1 MPRNDD
7 HELPWGS
14 HLRLEPRH
22 NAAPV
27 FVDDDT
33 GMEWATIR
41 EAFWVGHL
49 KGELEYG
56 RVPDARLEM
65 MHAVLAAMM
74 RRDLHDQ
81 ERATDLFRG
90 NTDFAWWYV
99 HWLRAEGFVR
109 ASKSGFDKPMAFGM
123 SVLQMLAATR
133 PASVGSTRPSVAT
146 IRQLGELGLGPE
158 EREARLARLEQAAA
172 KWDRAF
178 FRKQIGIRPA
188 VVLFRRGNG
197 AIPMMQMVWSLTFN
211 TEEQR
216 DAFYEWL
223 GLRLDRW
230 ANWAELLMGDTAD
243 RLTHRMLMVMAASL
257 EDDTTNAPPIPL
269 PA

>member
-1 MPRNDD
+1 MPRNHD

-27 FVDDDT
+27 FVDDA

-65 MHAVLAAMM
+65 MHAVLAAMV

-99 HWLRAEGFVR
+99 QWLRSLGFIKVGR
-109 ASKSGFDKPMAFGM
+109 SGFDKPTAFGM

-133 PASVGSTRPSVAT
+133 PTGVSSARPSVAT
-146 IRQLGELGLGPE
+146 IRQLSEFGLGPE
-158 EREARLARLEQAAA
+158 EREARLVRLEQAAA
-172 KWDRAF
+172 HWDCAF
-178 FRKQIGIRPA
+178 VRKQIGVRPA
-188 VVLFRRGNG
+188 VVLLRRGNG
-197 AIPMMQMVWSLTFN
+197 PIPMMQMVWSLTFD
-211 TEEQR
+211 TEDQR

-243 RLTHRMLMVMAASL
+243 KLTHRMLMVMAASL
-257 EDDTTNAPPIPL
+257 EDHGAATRL
-269 PA
+269 LSVK